1 MTATQTVPPTESA
14 DPPPPATSVVEYS
27 TAAGET
33 LRLDRAAGVI
43 HGVKLLGLTSRNGRR
58 YTPEALRQAAAL
70 YEGAKVNVNHP
81 KGRPAAPRDY
91 QDRLGTVRQVVY
103 RDGAGLFAELHF
115 NPKHALAEQLLWDAE
130 QAPHNVGFSHNVQ
143 AVVKRLDGELLV
155 EQITRVNSVDLV
167 ADPATTRGLFEN
179 QQDAG
184 LLAALREENEQLR
197 RELAA
202 SARRHEVSELLVE
215 FQLPPLD
222 CKEPRDKAI
231 TSPLFIEQLLAT
243 DSPHERRRLVEERA
257 ALCRTLREQ
266 ASTAT
271 TGPQSRGPQPATT
284 PPDAKSFARLIT

>member
-1 MTATQTVPPTESA
+1 MTTTQTVPPTESA
-14 DPPPPATSVVEYS
+14 DPPTAATSVVEYS

-81 KGRPAAPRDY
+81 KGHPAAPRDY

-143 AVVKRLDGELLV
+143 AVVKRHDGELLV

-179 QQDAG
+179 HQETG

-222 CKEPRDKAI
+222 CKEPRDKSI
-231 TSPLFIEQLLAT
+231 TSPLFVEQLLAA
-243 DSPHERRRLVEERA
+243 DSADERRRLVEERA

-266 ASTAT
+266 STGT
-271 TGPQSRGPQPATT
+271 PQSRGPEAPAS
-284 PPDAKSFARLIT
+284 PPDAESFARSIM